1 MRQVEK
7 ETWFSL
13 HTVYSH
19 HSVVWSSVFCNNGM
33 CNIRTPKTYLIK
45 AHLACGVWIN
55 AEAEGGT
62 LCVLT
67 LLKREAASCLLLECS
82 WWEESLCSWG
92 YYNCMALYCFLK
104 IILILF
110 YTNRYVRVES
120 MVPYMTMCWI
130 FFNFAFF
137 HMW

>member
-1 MRQVEK
+1 MWGRWKKKPDFLCILYILINLWSEV
-7 ETWFSL
+7 L
-13 HTVYSH
+13 YSVTMECATFELLKH
-19 HSVVWSSVFCNNGM
+19 
-33 CNIRTPKTYLIK
+33 LIK
-45 AHLACGVWIN
+45 AHLACGIWIN

-67 LLKREAASCLLLECS
+67 LLKREAASCLLLECI

-120 MVPYMTMCWI
+120 MVPYMTWI